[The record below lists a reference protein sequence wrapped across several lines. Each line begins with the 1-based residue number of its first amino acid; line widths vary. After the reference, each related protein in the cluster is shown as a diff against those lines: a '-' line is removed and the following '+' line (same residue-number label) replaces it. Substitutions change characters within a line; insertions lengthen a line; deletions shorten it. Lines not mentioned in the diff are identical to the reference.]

1 MKIIIFIDTI
11 LKKDMKKI
19 ISFFILILIAFT
31 VIECKKKK
39 GPEAEEEE
47 VSFDKSGM
55 LANYSSNVIIPNIK
69 SAKDALDSFALA
81 YNNFKLNKTTQ
92 NLLLAR
98 HKFVAAYTDY
108 QKMELFGMGPAEN
121 EIIYAN
127 FNTFPA
133 DTLQILSNI
142 ANGGYNLATVSNLD
156 AKGFPAL
163 DYLLFSP
170 GHTDAEIVN
179 LFVNSPARENYLTD
193 CLVDMQTKA
202 GVILNGWNGGY
213 QSAFNNSTGSEIG
226 SSLGVL
232 VNNLN
237 FQIDLMKNAKVG
249 IPLGKKSLGQ
259 KLPEKCEAIY
269 TNSISVSLL
278 KGCLD
283 NIENVYRGRALNG
296 SDGLGL
302 DDYLDA
308 LGAQHNTGSL
318 NEAIKNQFAVTK
330 AKVNMINEPLSVSV
344 MNDEVTVDAAYV
356 EMVKLLVLLKTDMP
370 SVMGIVITYQDG
382 DGD

>member
-1 MKIIIFIDTI
+1 M
-11 LKKDMKKI
+11 LL
-19 ISFFILILIAFT
+19 LIMAVT
-31 VIECKKKK
+31 VVQCKKKK
-39 GPEAEEEE
+39 DPEIEEEE
-47 VSFDKSGM
+47 ISFDKPGM
-55 LANYSSNVIIPNIK
+55 LSNYSSNVVIPNLQF
-69 SAKDALDSFALA
+69 AKNSLDSFALA
-81 YNNFKLNKTTQ
+81 FNNFKLNKTVS
-92 NLLLAR
+92 NLLVVR
-98 HKFVAAYTDY
+98 QKFIQAYTDY
-108 QKMELFGMGPAEN
+108 QKMELFGIGPGEN

-127 FNTFPA
+127 FNTFPT
-133 DTLQILSNI
+133 DTNQIQSNI
-142 ANGGYNLATVSNLD
+142 TNGGYNLAAVSNLD

-170 GHTDAEIVN
+170 GLSDADIVN
-179 LFVNSPARENYLTD
+179 LFVNIPARENYMTD
-193 CLVDMQTKA
+193 CLNEMQSKA
-202 GVILNGWNGGY
+202 SIILSGWVGGY
-213 QSAFNNSTGSEIG
+213 QSTFNSSTGSEIG
-226 SSLGVL
+226 SSLGLL

-278 KGCLD
+278 KSCLD
-283 NIENVYRGRALNG
+283 NIENVYRGRSLNG

-308 LGAQHNTGSL
+308 LGAQHNTGTL
-318 NEAIKNQFAVTK
+318 NDAIKTQFSITR
-330 AKVNMINEPLSVSV
+330 AKVNLINEPLSLAVI
-344 MNDEVTVDAAYV
+344 NDDATVDAAYI

-370 SVMGIVITYQDG
+370 SQMGIVITYQDG